1 MSALGL
7 ALGIGIQNIREG
19 SALSLPLR
27 VEGRSRKSAFYYGAM
42 SAIVESIAAVLGA
55 YAVMSMTQLLP
66 YALLFAAGA
75 MIFVVVEELIPDSQT
90 NGNTDVATLGL
101 IVGFVLMMVLDVALG

>member
-19 SALSLPLR
+19 SALFLPLR

-75 MIFVVVEELIPDSQT
+75 MIYVAVEELVPGGQEHK
-90 NGNTDVATLGL
+90 NTDIATSGVMAGFL
-101 IVGFVLMMVLDVALG
+101 IMMLLDTTLV

>member
-1 MSALGL
+1 
-7 ALGIGIQNIREG
+7 
-19 SALSLPLR
+19 
-27 VEGRSRKSAFYYGAM
+27 M

-75 MIFVVVEELIPDSQT
+75 MIY
-90 NGNTDVATLGL
+90 VAIGRTGTR
-101 IVGFVLMMVLDVALG
+101 V

>member
-75 MIFVVVEELIPDSQT
+75 MIYVAVEELVPVLKSTRIPILRQ
-90 NGNTDVATLGL
+90 VGL
-101 IVGFVLMMVLDVALG
+101 WPDF

>member
-66 YALLFAAGA
+66 MLSYLRR
-75 MIFVVVEELIPDSQT
+75 EP
-90 NGNTDVATLGL
+90 
-101 IVGFVLMMVLDVALG
+101 

>member
-75 MIFVVVEELIPDSQT
+75 MLQWKNLCQVLKSTRIPILRQ
-90 NGNTDVATLGL
+90 VGL
-101 IVGFVLMMVLDVALG
+101 WPDF

>member
-55 YAVMSMTQLLP
+55 YAVMSMTQLL
-66 YALLFAAGA
+66 LFAAGA
-75 MIFVVVEELIPDSQT
+75 MIYVAVEELVPGAQEHK
-90 NGNTDVATLGL
+90 NTDIATGGVMAGFL
-101 IVGFVLMMVLDVALG
+101 IMMLLDTTLV

>member
-42 SAIVESIAAVLGA
+42 SAIVEPIAVVLGA
-55 YAVMSMTQLLP
+55 YAVMSMPQLLS
-66 YALLFAAGA
+66 YALSFAAGA
-75 MIFVVVEELIPDSQT
+75 MIYVVVEILVPGAQEHK
-90 NGNTDVATLGL
+90 NTDIATGEFMDGFLIMMLLDTTLG
-101 IVGFVLMMVLDVALG
+101 